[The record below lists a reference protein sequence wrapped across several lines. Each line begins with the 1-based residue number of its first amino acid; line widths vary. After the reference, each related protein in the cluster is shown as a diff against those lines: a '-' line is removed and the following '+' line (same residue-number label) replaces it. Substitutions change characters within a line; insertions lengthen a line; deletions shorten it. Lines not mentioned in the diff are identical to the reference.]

1 MTTTHSAQRAHGA
14 ARRVARYTGGA
25 LLAGAALAAACS
37 DVLDVQDPQTF
48 ATEDLNAPQILK
60 AVADGVEGQFQ
71 QVFDDHVVFSA
82 LLSDEVLD
90 TSTWIE
96 WADISL
102 GRIRADWPT
111 ATPGWSTTQ
120 DELLRTRFSAINAQE
135 RFKTV
140 LGADATKSPLLAQV
154 RATEA
159 WADLIL
165 GMDYCEA
172 PLVPG
177 GPRQPDTELI
187 KQAITKFTDAIAL
200 ATGSSARDF
209 LSWST
214 AGRARANLLA
224 GNYPAALADAQAVPA
239 DYVKQALYS
248 TSSQTSFAGGQL
260 HINRNRSGGL
270 HRLWWA
276 RVDTT
281 PALGAGNARTTLY
294 VKDPWS
300 GQADRR
306 MAVLHAPGQLG
317 VNNST
322 PHYSIDKYSDYAA
335 PITITSK
342 REMNLIAAEVYW
354 RQGDLARAVEQLNLN
369 RTRAGVALPPFAAS
383 LTANEVRDRILSE
396 RFAELFVEGHRLA
409 DINRFGIVGAQLGA
423 GRAMKMPLSR
433 NETLNNPTLKLG
445 EARCPG
451 LTS

>member
-1 MTTTHSAQRAHGA
+1 MMTTTHRA
-14 ARRVARYTGGA
+14 ARRAAWYLGGA
-25 LLAGAALAAACS
+25 AIAAGALATACK
-37 DVLDVQDPQTF
+37 DVLKVQDPQTF

-71 QVFDDHVVFSA
+71 QIFDDHVVFSG
-82 LLSDEVLD
+82 LLSDEIID
-90 TSTWIE
+90 TSTWID

-102 GRIRADWPT
+102 GRIRADWPS
-111 ATPGWSTTQ
+111 AAPGWSTTQ
-120 DELLRTRFSAINAQE
+120 DELLRTRFSAISAQE
-135 RFKTV
+135 RFKSV
-140 LGADATKSPLLAQV
+140 LGADAAKSPLMAQV
-154 RATEA
+154 RATEG

-200 ATGSSARDF
+200 AQAANAADY
-209 LSWST
+209 LSWAT

-224 GNYPAALADAQAVPA
+224 GNYAAALADAQAVPA
-239 DYVKQALYS
+239 GYVKQALYS
-248 TSSQTSFAGGQL
+248 TSSATSFPGNQL
-260 HINRNRSGGL
+260 HVNRNRSGGL

-281 PALGAGNARTTLY
+281 PALGAGNAKATLY

-322 PHYSIDKYSDYAA
+322 PHYSIDKYGDYTA

-342 REMNLIAAEVYW
+342 REMNLVAAEVYW

-369 RTRAGVALPPFAAS
+369 RTRAGVALPAFAMP
-383 LTANEVRDRILSE
+383 LTAGEVRDRLIAE

-409 DINRFGIVGAQLGA
+409 DLNRFGLVAQQLGP

-433 NETLNNPTLKLG
+433 NEILNNTSLKLG
-445 EARCPG
+445 DARCPG

>member
-1 MTTTHSAQRAHGA
+1 MTITRN
-14 ARRVARYTGGA
+14 VARGA
-25 LLAGAALAAACS
+25 LLAGALLAAAGCK
-37 DVLDVQDPQTF
+37 DVLKVQDPQTF

-71 QVFDDHVVFSA
+71 QVFDDHVVFSG
-82 LLSDEVLD
+82 LLSDEIID

-102 GRIRADWPT
+102 GRIRGDWPS

-135 RFKTV
+135 RFKSV
-140 LGADATKSPLLAQV
+140 LGADAAKSPLLAQT
-154 RATEA
+154 RTTEA

-177 GPRQPDTELI
+177 GPRQPDSELI
-187 KQAITKFTDAIAL
+187 KQAVTKLTDAIAIST
-200 ATGSSARDF
+200 AAGAADY
-209 LSWST
+209 LSWAT

-224 GNYPAALADAQAVPA
+224 GNYAAALTDAQAVPA
-239 DYVKQALYS
+239 GYQKNALYS

-281 PALGAGNARTTLY
+281 PALGAGNAKTTLY

-322 PHYSIDKYSDYAA
+322 PHYSIDKYSDYTA

-369 RTRAGVALPPFAAS
+369 RTRAGVALPAFAMPLS
-383 LTANEVRDRILSE
+383 ANEVRDRILSE
-396 RFAELFVEGHRLA
+396 RFAELFVEGHRLS
-409 DINRFGIVGAQLGA
+409 DLNRFGLVAQQLGS

-433 NETLNNPTLKLG
+433 NEILNNTSLKLG
-445 EARCPG
+445 DAKCPG

>member
-1 MTTTHSAQRAHGA
+1 MQRVAPPRRRR
-14 ARRVARYTGGA
+14 ARRAAWHASWLVGGA
-25 LLAGAALAAACS
+25 LAATAGCK
-37 DVLDVQDPQTF
+37 DVLKVQDPQTF

-71 QVFDDHVVFSA
+71 QVFDDHVVFSG
-82 LLSDEVLD
+82 LLGDEVID

-120 DELLRTRFSAINAQE
+120 DELLRTRFSAISAQE
-135 RFKTV
+135 RFANV
-140 LGADATKSPLLAQV
+140 LAADAAKSPLTAQV
-154 RATEA
+154 RTTEA

-177 GPRQPDTELI
+177 GARQPDTELI
-187 KQAITKFTDAIAL
+187 KQAVTKFGDAIAIST
-200 ATGSSARDF
+200 AAGAADF
-209 LSWST
+209 RSWAT

-224 GNYPAALADAQAVPA
+224 GNYAAALADAQAVP
-239 DYVKQALYS
+239 DGYVKQALYS
-248 TSSQTSFAGGQL
+248 TSSATSFPGNQL

-270 HRLWWA
+270 HRLYWS

-281 PALGAGNARTTLY
+281 PALGAGNAKVTLY

-322 PHYSIDKYSDYAA
+322 PQYSIDKYSDYTA

-369 RTRAGVALPPFAAS
+369 RTRAGVALPAFAMPLS
-383 LTANEVRDRILSE
+383 ANEVRDRIISE

-409 DINRFGIVGAQLGA
+409 DLNRFGLVAQQLGA

-433 NETLNNPTLKLG
+433 NEILNNTSLKLG
-445 EARCPG
+445 DAKCPG

>member
-1 MTTTHSAQRAHGA
+1 MTTTH
-14 ARRVARYTGGA
+14 RVARRGAWLVGGA
-25 LLAGAALAAACS
+25 LLATSAFAAGCK
-37 DVLDVQDPQTF
+37 DVLKVQDPQTF

-71 QVFDDHVVFSA
+71 QIFDDHVVFSA
-82 LLSDEVLD
+82 LLSDEVID

-102 GRIRADWPT
+102 GRIRADWPS

-120 DELLRTRFSAINAQE
+120 DELLRTRFSAISAEE

-140 LGADATKSPLLAQV
+140 LGADATKSALMAQV
-154 RATEA
+154 RTTEA

-177 GPRQPDTELI
+177 GARQPDTELV
-187 KQAITKFTDAIAL
+187 KQAITKFTDALTL
-200 ATGSSARDF
+200 ATAAGAADYVG
-209 LSWST
+209 WAT

-224 GNYPAALADAQAVPA
+224 GNYAAALADAQAVPA
-239 DYVKQALYS
+239 NYQKNALYS
-248 TSSQTSFAGGQL
+248 TSSSTSFAGGQL

-270 HRLWWA
+270 HKLWWA

-281 PALGAGNARTTLY
+281 PALGAGNAKTTLY

-300 GQADRR
+300 NQADRR

-354 RQGDLARAVEQLNLN
+354 RQGDLARAIEQLNLN
-369 RTRAGVALPPFAAS
+369 RTRAGVALPAFAMPLS
-383 LTANEVRDRILSE
+383 ANEVRDRLLSE

-409 DINRFGIVGAQLGA
+409 DLNRFGLVAQQLGP

-433 NETLNNPTLKLG
+433 NEILNNTSLKLG
-445 EARCPG
+445 DAKCPG

>member
-1 MTTTHSAQRAHGA
+1 MTIKRNA
-14 ARRVARYTGGA
+14 ARHTARGVLLAGA
-25 LLAGAALAAACS
+25 LLAAPAACS
-37 DVLDVQDPQTF
+37 DVLEVQDPQTF

-71 QVFDDHVVFSA
+71 QIFDDHVVFSA
-82 LLSDEVLD
+82 LLADEVID

-102 GRIRADWPT
+102 GRIRGDWPS

-140 LGADATKSPLLAQV
+140 LGADATKSPLMAQV

-177 GPRQPDTELI
+177 GERQPDTELV
-187 KQAITKFTDAIAL
+187 KQSITKFSDAISLSQA
-200 ATGSSARDF
+200 ANAADF
-209 LSWST
+209 LSWSL

-224 GNYPAALADAQAVPA
+224 GNYPAALTDAQAVPA
-239 DYVKQALYS
+239 NYLKQALYS
-248 TSSQTSFAGGQL
+248 TSSQTSWAGGQL

-276 RVDTT
+276 QVDTT
-281 PALGAGNARTTLY
+281 PALGTGNARATLY

-322 PHYSIDKYSDYAA
+322 PHYSIDKFSDYAA

-354 RQGDLARAVEQLNLN
+354 RQGDLARAIEQLNLN
-369 RTRAGVALPPFAAS
+369 RTRAGVALPAFAMP
-383 LTANEVRDRILSE
+383 LTANEVRDRVVSE

-409 DINRFGIVGAQLGA
+409 DLNRFGMVSQRLGA

-433 NETLNNPTLKLG
+433 NEILNNTSMKLG
-445 EARCPG
+445 DAKCPG